1 MNRRTLL
8 AACPLALLV
17 GCGNSVTIPVDVTSI
32 ADAIV
37 GALVRFAPPQVGEQL
52 TALLAK
58 LREGGDWKQTL
69 RAFVDAANAIL
80 ATGAVPEPYASYA
93 RVALSGLGLFL
104 PAAAASVAPGMVPS
118 AYRVTIEEARGAA
131 ELLRG
136 IK

>member
-17 GCGNSVTIPVDVTSI
+17 GCGNSVTIPVDVTII

-37 GALVRFAPPQVGEQL
+37 GALVRFAPPAVGEQL
-52 TALLAK
+52 TGLLAK

-69 RAFVDAANAIL
+69 RAFMDAASAIL

-93 RVALSGLGLFL
+93 RVALAGLGLFL
-104 PAAAASVAPGMVPS
+104 PAAAASAGH
-118 AYRVTIEEARGAA
+118 RVSLEEARGAA